1 MAAARA
7 AIDVTAQSG
16 CPATGN
22 GSHHF
27 ELLITDPGLVPV
39 DEAVAAG
46 AEDVGHLKGGPV
58 HCFCIL

>member
-1 MAAARA
+1 MAAASA

-16 CPATGN
+16 CPATGD

-27 ELLITDPGLVPV
+27 ELLIGDPGFVPV
-39 DEAVAAG
+39 DEAVASG

-58 HCFCIL
+58 HHFCIL